1 MRKQLVVSQFPQYQR
16 PRRWRMNPL
25 ERLEMGVRYYK
36 KPKM

>member
-1 MRKQLVVSQFPQYQR
+1 MRKLVVSQYPQYQR
-16 PRRWRMNPL
+16 PRRWRLDPL